1 MKYTHL
7 LLLGFIIFLLQG
19 CGGSDSNT
27 GNNQGFQNQNR
38 RRAVSVEV
46 TPVSRGVIAD
56 EIKTYGTIQASDI
69 VSVSPQVSNR
79 VTRIFVDI
87 GDTVRSGQV
96 LAKIYDATFR
106 DLVVR
111 DQAQVR
117 QSRLASSRDS
127 STYERQRSLFEK
139 KLISEA
145 DFQLA
150 QTQYESSR
158 SALDASV
165 ASLTQNEEVLMNTDI
180 RSPVYGVVVRRNIAV
195 GVVAGGG
202 TAAFEIANL
211 SGLESRLFIPV
222 RDWERV
228 RVGQPVSFRLSGD
241 TREAAKGI
249 VSRISPQI
257 DPVTGLGEIVVS
269 LTDRGSGIFQGAL
282 TEATVR
288 VSTRNDV
295 VVIPRTAMIENVQTV
310 IEPESNTIRLNRTYS
325 AFVVNDST
333 AVRRQLTL
341 GIQMG
346 DRIEI
351 LAGLQNGDLLVTTG
365 MNQLDDNTLVRV
377 AQGAPRPSEG
387 RPIDAVSQTA
397 ADTASSRQ
405 TRQQNQPQ
413 RAN

>member
-1 MKYTHL
+1 L

-79 VTRIFVDI
+79 ITRIFVDI

-117 QSRLASSRDS
+117 QARLASSRDS
-127 STYERQRSLFEK
+127 SSYERQRSLFEK

-158 SALDASV
+158 SALDASI
-165 ASLTQNEEVLMNTDI
+165 ASLTQNEEGLMNTDI
-180 RSPVYGVVVRRNIAV
+180 RSPVYGVIVRRNIAV

-202 TAAFEIANL
+202 TSAFEIANL

-241 TREAAKGI
+241 TREAAKGV

-351 LAGLQNGDLLVTTG
+351 LAGLQDGDMLVTTG

-387 RPIDAVSQTA
+387 RPIDAVSQTS
-397 ADTASSRQ
+397 ADTASARQ

>member
-7 LLLGFIIFLLQG
+7 LLLGFAIFLLEA
-19 CGGSDSNT
+19 CGGSN
-27 GNNQGFQNQNR
+27 GNNQNNQGFQNQNR

-69 VSVSPQVSNR
+69 VAVSPQVSNR

-87 GDTVRSGQV
+87 GDTVRAGTV
-96 LAKIYDATFR
+96 LAKIYDNTFR

-117 QSRLASSRDS
+117 QSRLAFSRDS
-127 STYERQRSLFEK
+127 STYERQKSLYEK

-145 DFQLA
+145 DYQLA
-150 QTQYESSR
+150 LTQYESSK
-158 SALDASV
+158 SALEASI
-165 ASLTQNEEVLMNTDI
+165 ASLTQNEESLANTEI

-202 TAAFEIANL
+202 TPAFEIANL

-228 RVGQPVSFRLSGD
+228 RVGQPVTFRLSGD
-241 TREAAKGI
+241 TREAARGV
-249 VSRISPQI
+249 VSRISPQV
-257 DPVTGLGEIVVS
+257 DPVTGLGEVVVS
-269 LTDRGSGIFQGAL
+269 LTERGSGIFQGAL
-282 TEATVR
+282 TESTIR
-288 VSTRNDV
+288 VSTRDNV

-351 LAGLQNGDLLVTTG
+351 LAGLQDGDMLVTTG
-365 MNQLDDNTLVRV
+365 MNQLDDNTPVRV
-377 AQGAPRPSEG
+377 AQGAPRPAQG
-387 RPIDAVSQTA
+387 RPIDGVSQATTDTSAVRRA
-397 ADTASSRQ
+397 A
-405 TRQQNQPQ
+405 QNQ
-413 RAN
+413 

>member
-1 MKYTHL
+1 M
-7 LLLGFIIFLLQG
+7 LLLGFAIFLLEG
-19 CGGSDSNT
+19 CGGSNSDN

-69 VSVSPQVSNR
+69 VAVSPQVSNR

-87 GDTVRSGQV
+87 GDTVRTGQV

-117 QSRLASSRDS
+117 QSRLAFSRDS
-127 STYERQRSLFEK
+127 STYMRQKSLFEK

-145 DFQLA
+145 DYQAAL
-150 QTQYESSR
+150 TQYESAR
-158 SALDASV
+158 SGLQASV
-165 ASLTQNEEVLMNTDI
+165 ASLTQNEESLANSEI

-202 TAAFEIANL
+202 TSAFEIANL

-228 RVGQPVSFRLSGD
+228 RVGQDVAFRLSGD
-241 TREAAKGI
+241 SREAARGV
-249 VSRISPQI
+249 VSRISPQV
-257 DPVTGLGEIVVS
+257 DPVTGLGEVIVS
-269 LTDRGSGIFQGAL
+269 LTERGSGIYQGAL
-282 TEATVR
+282 TEATLR
-288 VSTRNDV
+288 LSTRNEV

-325 AFVVNDST
+325 AFVVTDST

-351 LAGLQNGDLLVTTG
+351 LAGLQDGDMLVTTG
-365 MNQLDDNTLVRV
+365 MNQLDDNTPVRI
-377 AQGAPRPSEG
+377 AQGAPRPAEG

-397 ADTASSRQ
+397 ADTASARQ
-405 TRQQNQPQ
+405 TRQNQPQ

>member
-7 LLLGFIIFLLQG
+7 LLLGFAIFLLEA
-19 CGGSDSNT
+19 CGGSNGNN
-27 GNNQGFQNQNR
+27 GNNQGPQNQNR

-56 EIKTYGTIQASDI
+56 EIKTYGTIQASD
-69 VSVSPQVSNR
+69 VVAVSPQVSNR

-87 GDTVRSGQV
+87 GDTVRAGTV
-96 LAKIYDATFR
+96 LAKIYDNTFR

-117 QSRLASSRDS
+117 QSRLAFSRDS
-127 STYERQRSLFEK
+127 STYERQKSLYEK

-145 DFQLA
+145 DYQLA
-150 QTQYESSR
+150 LTQFESSR
-158 SALDASV
+158 SALEASV
-165 ASLTQNEEVLMNTDI
+165 ASLTQNEESLTNTEI

-202 TAAFEIANL
+202 TPAFEIANL

-228 RVGQPVSFRLSGD
+228 RVGQPVTFRLSGD
-241 TREAAKGI
+241 TREAARGV
-249 VSRISPQI
+249 VSRISPQV
-257 DPVTGLGEIVVS
+257 DPVTGLGEVVVS
-269 LTDRGSGIFQGAL
+269 LTERGSGIFQGAL
-282 TEATVR
+282 TEATIR
-288 VSTRNDV
+288 VSTRDNV

-351 LAGLQNGDLLVTTG
+351 LAGLQDGDMLVTTG

-377 AQGAPRPSEG
+377 AQGAPRPAQG
-387 RPIDAVSQTA
+387 RPIDGVSQTA
-397 ADTASSRQ
+397 TDTTAVRQ
-405 TRQQNQPQ
+405 AAQNQQQ

>member
-1 MKYTHL
+1 MKYSHL
-7 LLLGFIIFLLQG
+7 LLLGFAIFLLEA
-19 CGGSDSNT
+19 CGGSNSGD
-27 GNNQGFQNQNR
+27 NQGFQNQNR

-69 VSVSPQVSNR
+69 VAVSPQVSNR

-87 GDTVRSGQV
+87 GDTVRAGQV

-117 QSRLASSRDS
+117 QSRLAFSRDS
-127 STYERQRSLFEK
+127 STYERQKSLFEK

-145 DFQLA
+145 DYQVAL
-150 QTQYESSR
+150 TQYESSR
-158 SALDASV
+158 SGLDASI
-165 ASLTQNEEVLMNTDI
+165 ASLTQNEESLANSEI

-202 TAAFEIANL
+202 TSAFEIANL

-228 RVGQPVSFRLSGD
+228 RVGQDVAFRLSGD
-241 TREAAKGI
+241 SREAARGV
-249 VSRISPQI
+249 VSRISPQV
-257 DPVTGLGEIVVS
+257 DPVTGLGEVVVS
-269 LTDRGSGIFQGAL
+269 LTERGSGIYQGAL

-288 VSTRNDV
+288 VSTRNEV

-325 AFVVNDST
+325 AFVVSDST

-341 GIQMG
+341 GIEMG

-351 LAGLQNGDLLVTTG
+351 LAGLQEGDMLVTTG

-377 AQGAPRPSEG
+377 AQGAPRPAEG

-397 ADTASSRQ
+397 ADTASARQ
-405 TRQQNQPQ
+405 ARQSQQQ